1 MSQPVNF
8 EIIRRDEGLCRL
20 LARLDD
26 LCDKAARGEWAATPY
41 LTPREAKYARA
52 RLSARIESGCAVVWG
67 GYPEAERVRAVILPD
82 YTEGLVDP
90 AALMSDPAAALRD
103 AGLDDLAETVRGA
116 VCPVQVRGSG
126 FRELSHRDYLGSVL
140 GLGLERD
147 TVGDIL
153 IPDSHSA
160 ILLTDTRVGDFLITQ
175 LEKVATDTVRVSRLP
190 EGTALTGTRRLQP
203 ITDTVAS
210 ERLDCVVAAL
220 CNLSREK
227 AQMAVRSGLVE
238 LDYEAVEACDTTVEA
253 PAVISVRGFGKFAVH
268 SFDGTTRKG
277 RIRLVAGKYM

>member
-1 MSQPVNF
+1 MSYQSHIHD
-8 EIIRRDEGLCRL
+8 EDIRLL

-26 LCDKAARGEWAATPY
+26 LVRVGGRGEAAVSSF
-41 LTPREAKYARA
+41 LTPREAKYARTH
-52 RLSARIESGCAVVWG
+52 LSARVSAGTAVLWG
-67 GYPEAERVRAVILPD
+67 GYPTAERVLVVILPD

-90 AALMSDPAAALRD
+90 AALASDPMAALTD
-103 AGLDDLAETVRGA
+103 GGLDDLAAIIRSA

-147 TVGDIL
+147 AIGDIL

-160 ILLTDTRVGDFLITQ
+160 ILLTDTRVGDFLTTQ
-175 LEKVATDTVRVSRLP
+175 MEKVATDTVRVSRLP

-227 AQMAVRSGLVE
+227 AQMAVKSGLVE
-238 LDYEAVEACDTTVEA
+238 LDYEAVEDCSATVNV

-268 SFDGTTRKG
+268 AFDGTTRKG
-277 RIRLVAGKYM
+277 RIRLVAGKYI

>member
-1 MSQPVNF
+1 MNF
-8 EIIRRDEGLCRL
+8 EIIRRDEGLGRL

-103 AGLDDLAETVRGA
+103 AGLDDLAETVLGA

-253 PAVISVRGFGKFAVH
+253 PAVISVRGYGKFAVH
-268 SFDGTTRKG
+268 AFDGTTRKG
-277 RIRLVAGKYM
+277 RIRLVAGKYV

>member
-1 MSQPVNF
+1 MNF
-8 EIIRRDEGLCRL
+8 EIIRRDEGLGRL

-103 AGLDDLAETVRGA
+103 AGLDDLAETIRGA
-116 VCPVQVRGSG
+116 VCPVHIKGSG

-227 AQMAVRSGLVE
+227 AQMAVRSGIVE

-253 PAVISVRGFGKFAVH
+253 PAVISVRGYGKFAVH
-268 SFDGTTRKG
+268 AFDGTTRKG
-277 RIRLVAGKYM
+277 RIRLSAGKYM

>member
-1 MSQPVNF
+1 MSDYAY
-8 EIIRRDEGLCRL
+8 IRDEDIRL
-20 LARLDD
+20 LLSRLDD
-26 LCDKAARGEWAATPY
+26 LVRVGGRGEAAVSSF

-52 RLSARIESGCAVVWG
+52 HLSARVSAGTAVLWG
-67 GYPEAERVRAVILPD
+67 GYPEAERVRVVILPD
-82 YTEGLVDP
+82 YTEGLVDA
-90 AALMSDPAAALRD
+90 AALASDPAAVLSD
-103 AGLDDLAETVRGA
+103 AGLDDVAETVRGA
-116 VCPVQVRGSG
+116 VCPILVKGSG
-126 FRELSHRDYLGSVL
+126 FRELSHRDYLGSIL

-147 TVGDIL
+147 AIGDIL

-160 ILLTDTRVGDFLITQ
+160 ILLTDTRVGDFLTTQ
-175 LEKVATDTVRVSRLP
+175 MEKVATDTVRVSRLP

-203 ITDTVAS
+203 VNDTVAS

-268 SFDGTTRKG
+268 AFDGTTRKG
-277 RIRLVAGKYM
+277 RIRLVAGKYI

>member
-1 MSQPVNF
+1 MSYQSHIHD
-8 EIIRRDEGLCRL
+8 EDIRLL

-26 LCDKAARGEWAATPY
+26 LVRVGGRGEAAVSSF
-41 LTPREAKYARA
+41 LTPREAKYARTH
-52 RLSARIESGCAVVWG
+52 LSARVSAGPAVLWG
-67 GYPEAERVRAVILPD
+67 GYPTAERVLVVILPD

-90 AALMSDPAAALRD
+90 AALASDPMAALTD
-103 AGLDDLAETVRGA
+103 GGLDDLAAIIRSA

-147 TVGDIL
+147 AIGDIL

-160 ILLTDTRVGDFLITQ
+160 ILLTDTRVGDFLTTQ
-175 LEKVATDTVRVSRLP
+175 MEKVATDTVRVSRLP

-227 AQMAVRSGLVE
+227 AQMAVKSGLVE
-238 LDYEAVEACDTTVEA
+238 LDYEAVEDCSATVNV

-268 SFDGTTRKG
+268 AFDGTTRKG
-277 RIRLVAGKYM
+277 RIRLVAGKYI

>member
-1 MSQPVNF
+1 MSYTAV
-8 EIIRRDEGLCRL
+8 RDETIRL
-20 LARLDD
+20 LLSRLDD
-26 LCDKAARGEWAATPY
+26 LVKKSGRGEAAVSPY
-41 LTPREAKYARA
+41 LTPREAKYARVH
-52 RLSARIESGCAVVWG
+52 LSSRVSAGTAVLWG
-67 GYPEAERVRAVILPD
+67 GYPEAERVRVVILPD

-90 AALMSDPAAALRD
+90 TALASDPAAALID

-116 VCPVQVRGSG
+116 VCPVLVKGSG

-147 TVGDIL
+147 AIGDIL

-160 ILLTDTRVGDFLITQ
+160 ILLTDTRVGDFLTTQ

-227 AQMAVRSGLVE
+227 AQMAVKVGLVE
-238 LDYEAVEACDTTVEA
+238 LDYEAVEDCDTTVEA

-277 RIRLVAGKYM
+277 RVRLSAGKYT

>member
-1 MSQPVNF
+1 MNF

-67 GYPEAERVRAVILPD
+67 GYPEAERVRVVILPD

-90 AALMSDPAAALRD
+90 TALAFNPAAALSD
-103 AGLDDLAETVRGA
+103 AGLDDLSEFIRGA
-116 VCPVQVRGSG
+116 VCPILVKGSG

-190 EGTALTGTRRLQP
+190 EGTALTGTRRLQL

-227 AQMAVRSGLVE
+227 AQMAVKSGLVE
-238 LDYEAVEACDTTVEA
+238 LDYEAVEDCSATVEA